1 MDLRRLRYFVAVA
14 EERHF
19 TRAAERLHIAQPPL
33 SQQIQAL
40 EAELGVALFERSR
53 RHVTLTA
60 AGERL
65 LERAR
70 ALLREAGAAA
80 EEVRRIGRGELGE
93 LRIAF
98 TSSLPF
104 SELIPRLLYDY
115 RRRYPDVRLELRDTG
130 TQRQLDLLLAGR
142 LDLGFVRTDDPQLP
156 AGLAWTELH
165 RDPLRLVIHEAHPLA
180 GRSEVA
186 IAELAEEAFVMF
198 PEDSGT
204 GLLRQFHALCRTAG
218 FTPHIVQ
225 EAREVSTIIGLV
237 AAGLGLSI
245 LPAPLACIGIARV
258 RFLAL
263 TDAAAQSIVLLA
275 TRAGPL
281 PAAVA
286 NFVEQAAT
294 GARLG
299 ASPITG

>member
-1 MDLRRLRYFVAVA
+1 MEFRQLRYFLAVA
-14 EERHF
+14 DAGHI
-19 TRAAERLHIAQPPL
+19 TRAAAHLGMAQPPL

-142 LDLGFVRTDDPQLP
+142 AGPQPGRQQPRDERWLEPHRSRNRHQRSSRRAGLP
-156 AGLAWTELH
+156 ASPRRRCTAAYRGVGSNPVHDIAGVHGNSPCRE
-165 RDPLRLVIHEAHPLA
+165 RRQRL
-180 GRSEVA
+180 
-186 IAELAEEAFVMF
+186 
-198 PEDSGT
+198 
-204 GLLRQFHALCRTAG
+204 
-218 FTPHIVQ
+218 
-225 EAREVSTIIGLV
+225 
-237 AAGLGLSI
+237 
-245 LPAPLACIGIARV
+245 
-258 RFLAL
+258 
-263 TDAAAQSIVLLA
+263 
-275 TRAGPL
+275 
-281 PAAVA
+281 
-286 NFVEQAAT
+286 
-294 GARLG
+294 
-299 ASPITG
+299 